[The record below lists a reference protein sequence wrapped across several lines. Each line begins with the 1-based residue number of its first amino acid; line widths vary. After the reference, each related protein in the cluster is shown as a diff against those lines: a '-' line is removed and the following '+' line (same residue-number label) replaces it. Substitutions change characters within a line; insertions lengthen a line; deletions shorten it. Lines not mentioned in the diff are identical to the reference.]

1 MSNELSIHPELRA
14 FARTRAEHDLDRDV
28 ETILDDLAAQA
39 RSLVAGGYA
48 TDPVRT
54 FVEQLVADGETAETV
69 AAQFEQYASSV
80 RELYDHMDQAAFNLR
95 QAEAEGTM
103 IPMDDSYFDDLRE
116 RIAAREQEATEA

>member
-1 MSNELSIHPELRA
+1 MSNELSIHPELRT
-14 FARTRAEHDLDRDV
+14 FARTRAELDMDRDV

-54 FVEQLVADGETAETV
+54 FVEQRV

-80 RELYDHMDQAAFNLR
+80 RGLYDHMDQAAFNLR

-103 IPMDDSYFDDLRE
+103 IPMDDAYFDGLRE
-116 RIAAREQEATEA
+116 RIAARTDQEAAEV